1 MRRVG
6 AAQGELLRGSV
17 VPDAWVAEDD
27 APFPSRPAI
36 PPVLAF
42 ALGLWA
48 GCASALLRARLLSI
62 AVCIALC
69 VGGIATCLC
78 CLYMLL
84 RRRRRLLALVL
95 MAGLLCGGVL
105 GFAQGVR
112 LHQAQQVALG
122 SQGQMHITALSDGVQ
137 GEFGV
142 SCTAH
147 VQVEGSGRSFT
158 AEQSC
163 G

>member
-17 VPDAWVAEDD
+17 VPDARVGEDD

-36 PPVLAF
+36 PPIFAF

-48 GCASALLRARLLSI
+48 GCVSALLGARLLSI
-62 AVCIALC
+62 DVCIALC

-78 CLYMLL
+78 FLCLLW
-84 RRRRRLLALVL
+84 RRRRHLLALVL

-105 GFAQGVR
+105 GFAQGIR
-112 LHQAQQVALG
+112 LHQAQQAALE

-142 SCTAH
+142 SCTAR
-147 VQVEGSGRSFT
+147 VRV
-158 AEQSC
+158 
-163 G
+163 